1 MVLLEKFNKTRH
13 IVKLCSF
20 TLSAVRINDFIHFLF
35 QCFVECVLTAENLV
49 SVRSIKHCL
58 VHNFQFSEQL
68 KHTFLITIF
77 SLREMH

>member
-1 MVLLEKFNKTRH
+1 
-13 IVKLCSF
+13 
-20 TLSAVRINDFIHFLF
+20 
-35 QCFVECVLTAENLV
+35 
-49 SVRSIKHCL
+49 VRSIKHCL